1 MTQAIAAFAAFMS
14 VLRGA
19 LFVLGVLAAAAAGI
33 AWGVRTRRFGPFS
46 AAGRFARRWVDP
58 LLMPVERI
66 VVRSGAH
73 PSTAP
78 WWGLVVVL
86 VAGTLLLTGVQ
97 ALAGVVLQVAWAV
110 QHPTQLPVL
119 VLSWAFTVLRLAL
132 IARVVV
138 SWLSVSVRT
147 WWVRWSYWLTEWILR
162 PLRSVVPPFG
172 AIDVT
177 PVIAYFLLWLVQSML
192 RIP

>member
-1 MTQAIAAFAAFMS
+1 MTQAIAAFAVFMS
-14 VLRGA
+14 VLRGT
-19 LFVLGVLAAAAAGI
+19 LLVLGVLAALAAGI
-33 AWGVRTRRFGPFS
+33 AWGVRTRRLGPFS

-78 WWGLVVVL
+78 WWGLVVAL
-86 VAGTLLLTGVQ
+86 LAGTLLLTGVQ
-97 ALAGVVLQVAWAV
+97 ALAGVILQVAWAV
-110 QHPTQLPVL
+110 EHPSQLPVL

-132 IARVVV
+132 IVRVIV
-138 SWLSVSVRT
+138 SWLPVSARA
-147 WWVRWSYWLTEWILR
+147 WWVRWSYRLTEWILR
-162 PLRSVVPPFG
+162 PLRAVVPPFG

-177 PVIAYFLLWLVQSML
+177 PLIAYFLLWLVQSML